1 MKVEKNSITSYSEI
15 KKTALTLLDIIDELA
30 QPHLTNRMVKRFW
43 NWFFVSHGKN
53 VIINSSDND
62 LKIVM
67 KKGYES
73 LKPIYEK
80 TNLAMDIKEAGKIND
95 GKMQEF
101 VKTRLGKGV
110 LDLIP

>member
-1 MKVEKNSITSYSEI
+1 MNLEKNSINSYSEI
-15 KKTALTLLDIIDELA
+15 KKTALILLNIIDDMA
-30 QPHLTNRMVKRFW
+30 QPHLKNAMIKRFW
-43 NWFFVSHGKN
+43 NWFFLSHGKT
-53 VIINSSDND
+53 VITNSNDND